1 MRKFLLSFL
10 ATLVVFP
17 ALADYKL
24 VTDVSKLADGDKIIV
39 VNTQSK
45 KALSITQ
52 DSNNRPATDITID
65 NGSIASISDQV
76 QIITL
81 VANTEENGQFA
92 FQVGDNAYLYAA
104 SSTKNYL
111 RTQSE
116 KTYASVDIASSG
128 DATVIFQG
136 SYTHNTLRYNTS
148 SAIFAC
154 YTSGQQPVQIYKNIE
169 DNRIKTSIAF
179 NQEEYT
185 LTLGVDRNIGD
196 PFDPVLIMTPS
207 DQNWGPIN
215 FMSSNE
221 AVAKVEDDHF
231 IIKGSGTT
239 TLTASFEGDENF
251 APCEDTCNLTIIDP
265 DVKKRFELVTGV
277 DELSV
282 GDKIVVVNSK
292 SNPILTISP
301 TPNTSQSSLK
311 SVSSVIDV
319 DVKDNQTIWVNTEDA
334 AVFTIVNG
342 TTDENGNTAKALQ
355 YQNGKILILS
365 EAKPQGFSSSDN
377 FDSTGNKSTDEKA
390 NVSFEIDQNN
400 ASAKIIFYE
409 GRYIREYNKQDFRA
423 YTKSETNSH
432 DVYIYKIPVEKQDVV
447 LSWDKTEY
455 TYDMDFGWADG
466 EPVLSVSP
474 ETVRVDDLTIK
485 YSSSNEDVARI
496 SSAAASMAE
505 INARKVGDTEIS
517 AVVDTSDK
525 NYKSEEAATYTLHVV
540 GVDAPMFADG
550 EGNNFEENEIELLPS
565 ELAAGYTVKIKK
577 AGDEYGVKVTL
588 SPTASGKVEYTDEG
602 AVVTVTKT
610 CTITAITT
618 KGEQTSTRR
627 ATFTIKMKELAPAD
641 IKWTST
647 RYVYDMATSH
657 WDNTPQLTNTNNYPV
672 VYNTSNPD
680 VATISATG
688 RVTPIA
694 QGTAIVS
701 ATVEGTDKYG
711 TTTETTTIRV
721 TDSTAPAGYDVFEMV
736 KKGDQLRENE
746 QFIIVSGEPFNPEVS
761 QGDATKDGQY
771 YALSPYRYI
780 DTSVKDYYEAV
791 PIEFPDGDD
800 SGERLMVS
808 DDSYVLRLN
817 KQFDTSADNPNY
829 PFLFQV
835 MNEDVDYNK
844 DGVILDTDNPTVGS
858 GNNERIYHR
867 YIQVKRE
874 KYFSFVDLPENV
886 EDRRMMNGNIRVL
899 DPAEIEGYIEKDFHL
914 EKNDEGHFKY
924 PKVDFLNKGEIIFNG
939 TDGQQHFVRFNPS
952 DNAVHFNVY
961 KLDNAYDQETRSKE
975 QTFPIRIYRLAN
987 RVEKPSITVYPAE
1000 PVASETAYEGGQTYN
1015 NKVRVVIE
1023 QHPKT
1028 SKGAKL
1034 MRQWQ
1039 AKGKNPALPDYEAF
1053 KENQITVF
1061 VDGNKV
1067 VDENDENLRY
1077 IDETRTLFAV
1087 SNLEDVYSESASA
1100 TFNFKTAAPR
1110 ISKPTK
1116 ENGQITVRITR
1127 PANYTKDAVYYYVI
1141 SEDNSK
1147 PSVKFNQD
1155 GSVIS
1160 FNGTAIDPW
1169 TGTEEDTNGSVTFAE
1184 GETLW
1189 VGSFK
1194 SGYESTLVEY
1204 NNLTAFPEC
1213 RPMQLLRLT
1222 DEGRELLL
1230 DPRDFNTENIFG
1242 GHYDKN
1248 KPLYINYRNDLVNEA
1263 DGSIAESD
1271 NHYHYMIQRDHSY
1284 GSSNGRQVWIEQI
1297 SEAQFKKI
1305 FGENFINVDDNHA
1318 KNFEWTSDFYVF
1330 ALNEADFN
1338 KNFENLGEMTFD
1350 SPEVVTSDR
1359 TFTALENSFKRK
1371 PTNADGSYKEDAT
1384 AETVKYYGAMM
1395 ENQGKLG
1402 AKTITT
1408 QLKYYVGDERKEFNT
1423 ETTAEVAPKI
1433 PSVYGF
1439 TYEYQYDRDE
1449 APSLTEDNEDTE
1461 FVKLSVPSA
1470 VEGQGN
1476 SEVLIPINELNSR
1489 HLNLVFKF
1497 HRPNISKHILE
1508 NYDIYYD
1515 IKFNRLDMTDEENPV
1530 RTLLAGSGVYMDTE
1544 KESDI
1549 SDAVYRFRIDDVHPT
1564 STIYPEIE
1572 ISKVTY
1578 VGNSG
1583 TESYGQC
1590 LSNFGDQRTKAP
1602 APNNSERTKSSIE
1615 EVQLAKVKDSEKEID
1630 GKKYADWKY
1639 IGHKELNYTPD
1650 IIIGSTEPDKTI
1662 TLESSFFHLE
1672 TYVPG
1677 TDYYNSYEYLV
1688 KHDETTHINP
1698 FDENHPYFS
1707 DELYGKDKLPFDALR
1722 HTIIARD
1729 VPADENGNLIAPKI
1743 VISPVYFF
1751 AYGADMKPLTL
1762 DDDDKVI
1769 PDFTG
1774 TGGSATIVKVNDLPG
1789 AVSPTETGAN
1799 NAPRR
1804 AEAEVKNAP
1813 TNQDYPM
1820 PHAGDTD
1827 MAHETILDLS
1837 HDPNYTVVYGG
1848 GVEADPVVIAEEEE
1862 NQPNIV
1868 LSWGP
1873 HKESYKVGEQ
1883 ITLGIAPLE
1892 TGNPLLDLYDGEED
1906 LEIYVD
1912 GEYVELVKFDE
1923 EGVTLKFLKP
1933 TESTK
1938 DKIIA
1943 RIIQPN
1949 EKGLFAEDAPL
1960 DLRII
1965 PTNDLKLPFEVS
1977 ERKSGS
1983 TEFVAAKITDW
1994 FEDGDYEWTDMD
2006 YQNSRYDVDVKW
2018 NSLLKFSC
2026 PSANKLKVETYL
2038 RTESNGYLPQ
2048 ERIERIIEN
2057 NSYNQLIHTG
2067 INNAYVIVTPIAPG
2081 YDENGEYKE
2090 DFEYSDQRFHAKLII
2105 DEGEALTR
2113 TLLTINLAEEGE
2125 DNIVAGASHYSNGNG
2140 AIMSEIS
2147 KREEDGQVTRS
2158 DKGLVLK
2165 GNGWEDETPLHYD
2178 MNIKFKNPNLIE
2190 QAVKEGI
2197 FISDIEFKA
2206 DNQVKLD
2213 EELDEFTFTG
2223 NSWNLYTSDGVI
2235 GTHGSGWKGIS
2246 RDVSFTASNGNDAT
2260 ISQIEVT
2267 IAHNPVPKP
2276 VWVRASESSQ
2286 TDANNWIG
2294 YMMLEG
2300 DDRDDHTYYYYYETK
2315 DASLTAPQRKYADGV
2330 TTHDEV
2336 MASGLSTDSKTAI
2349 QIPKDITY
2357 LHVFAEHPVGARS
2370 EVITMSNN
2378 DIKTGI
2384 DATIVD
2390 GGEERW
2396 YTMQGVE
2403 VKNPSEGVY
2412 IRVKNGHSE
2421 KVILK

>member
-17 ALADYKL
+17 ALADYEL

-45 KALSITQ
+45 KALSINQKT
-52 DSNNRPATDITID
+52 NNRDATDITID

-104 SSTKNYL
+104 SSSYNYL

-128 DATVIFQG
+128 DATVKFQG

-179 NQEEYT
+179 NKENYT
-185 LTLGVDRNIGD
+185 LTLGDDTPIGYE
-196 PFDPVLIMTPS
+196 FSPVLIMTPS

-251 APCEDTCNLTIIDP
+251 APCSNTCTLKVIDP
-265 DVKKRFELVTGV
+265 NAVKRFELVTSTA
-277 DELSV
+277 DINI
-282 GDKIVVVNSK
+282 GDRVVIVNSQDDPYAVQRA
-292 SNPILTISP
+292 PITGGNAQLTGTNEGIE
-301 TPNTSQSSLK
+301 
-311 SVSSVIDV
+311 VIDKNTLDV
-319 DVKDNQTIWVNTEDA
+319 DTEKA
-334 AVFTIVNG
+334 AMFTIVQGKTNM
-342 TTDENGNTAKALQ
+342 ALQ
-355 YQNGKILILS
+355 YPDGKYLTLAS
-365 EAKPQGFSSSDN
+365 ATAQGFN
-377 FDSTGNKSTDEKA
+377 STTDATNNYADVTLTQGTKYITIKFTNQNNYVIKKTKSTTDL
-390 NVSFEIDQNN
+390 
-400 ASAKIIFYE
+400 
-409 GRYIREYNKQDFRA
+409 NKFRA
-423 YTKSETNSH
+423 YKEDTG
-432 DVYIYKIPVEKQDVV
+432 DIFLYKIPVEKQNVV
-447 LSWDKTEY
+447 LSWDKSEY

-466 EPVLSVSP
+466 EPKLSVSP
-474 ETVRVDDLTIK
+474 EPVKVDDLTII
-485 YSSSNEDVARI
+485 YSSSNKDVATI
-496 SSAAASMAE
+496 SSAAASIAE
-505 INARKVGDTEIS
+505 IKAKKVGDTEIS

-525 NYKSEEAATYTLHVV
+525 NYKTEVPATYTLHVV

-588 SPTASGKVEYTDEG
+588 SPTASGKVEYTDDG

-746 QFIIVSGEPFNPEVS
+746 QFIIVSGEPFNPEAAV
-761 QGDATKDGQY
+761 DDLTKEGGLY
-771 YALSPYRYI
+771 YALTPYHTI
-780 DTSVKDYYEAV
+780 DTEVRKYYEAV
-791 PIEFPDGDD
+791 PIDFPDGDY

-817 KQFDTSADNPNY
+817 KQFDTSAKNPNY

-844 DGVILDTDNPTVGS
+844 DGVILDTDNPTLGS
-858 GNNERIYHR
+858 GNNERIFQR
-867 YIQVKRE
+867 YIQVKE
-874 KYFSFVDLPENV
+874 AKLFSFVDLPKNIDE
-886 EDRRMMNGNIRVL
+886 RGMMNGNIRVL
-899 DPAEIEGYIEKDFHL
+899 DPAEIEGYTEEDYIDIKKTGGTNYSGTMGVFTD
-914 EKNDEGHFKY
+914 
-924 PKVDFLNKGEIIFNG
+924 KGEIIFNG
-939 TDGQQHFVRFNPS
+939 TDGNQYFVRFNPS
-952 DNAVHFNVY
+952 GNAAHFNVY
-961 KLDNAYDQETRSKE
+961 ALDKTYVESTRSK
-975 QTFPIRIYRLAN
+975 QSTFPIRIYRLAN

-1028 SKGAKL
+1028 SKGAIL

-1039 AKGKNPALPDYEAF
+1039 DEKFKPALPDYVPF
-1053 KENQITVF
+1053 SENQITVF

-1067 VDENDENLRY
+1067 VDENDKPVHY

-1230 DPRDFNTENIFG
+1230 DPRDFKTEDIFG
-1242 GHYDKN
+1242 GHYDKD

-1602 APNNSERTKSSIE
+1602 APNNSKRTESNIK

-1639 IGHKELNYTPD
+1639 IGHDEFNYTPD

-1848 GVEADPVVIAEEEE
+1848 GVETDPVVIAEEEE

-1868 LSWGP
+1868 LSWEK
-1873 HKESYKVGEQ
+1873 HEESYKVGEQ

-1892 TGNPLLDLYDGEED
+1892 TGNPLLDLYDGEDD

-1912 GEYVELVKFDE
+1912 GEYVELVKFDG

-1960 DLRII
+1960 DLRIEK
-1965 PTNDLKLPFEVS
+1965 PTDDLKLPFEVS

-1983 TEFVAAKITDW
+1983 TEFVEAKITDW

-2223 NSWNLYTSDGVI
+2223 NSWNLYTRDGVI

-2246 RDVSFTASNGNDAT
+2246 RDVSFTASNGYDAT

-2276 VWVRASESSQ
+2276 VWVRASDSSQ

-2315 DASLTAPQRKYADGV
+2315 DASLIAPQRKYADGV

-2378 DIKTGI
+2378 DITTGI

-2396 YTMQGVE
+2396 YTLQGVE